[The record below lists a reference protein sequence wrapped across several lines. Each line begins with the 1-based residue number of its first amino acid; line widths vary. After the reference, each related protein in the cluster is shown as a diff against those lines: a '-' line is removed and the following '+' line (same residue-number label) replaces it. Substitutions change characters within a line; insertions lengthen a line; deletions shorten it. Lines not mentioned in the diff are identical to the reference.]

1 MTASILT
8 VLLLLAPITP
18 ETARFTIRQDGK
30 TIGTEEF
37 TIRARD
43 KGWVAEGKTQL
54 AGDPSPLTCRM
65 ELDENL
71 NPLSYE
77 YTRGPGTIRIKI
89 GNPTSEVTIGARG
102 SESSTNF
109 RFSEGASIVDN
120 NFFHHYLLL
129 LYKVKGADQTFPLFV
144 PQDMQA
150 GQARVRSTGTRTYAL
165 EVGDVKLEATVD
177 NAGRLTRLAVPAAK
191 VVVER

>member
-1 MTASILT
+1 MTASILAA
-8 VLLLLAPITP
+8 LLLLAPITP

-43 KGWVAEGKTQL
+43 KGYVAEGKTQL
-54 AGDPSPLTCRM
+54 AGDPSSLTSRM

-71 NPLSYE
+71 NPVSYE
-77 YTRGPGTIRIKI
+77 YSHGLGKISIKI
-89 GNPTSEVTIGARG
+89 GKPTSEMTVGARG
-102 SESSTNF
+102 AESSTEF
-109 RFSEGASIVDN
+109 RFPDGASILDT

-129 LYKVKGADQTFPLFV
+129 LYRAKGADQKISVFV
-144 PQDMQA
+144 PQEMQA
-150 GQARVRSTGTRTYAL
+150 GQARIRSTGNRSFAL
-165 EVGDVKLEATVD
+165 EVGDVKLDATVD
-177 NAGRLTRLAVPAAK
+177 SAGRLMRLAVPSAK